1 MSAPAGA
8 MAATSAAA
16 SGLLDRVRAGRRRR
30 ERRVVLALGALLLAV
45 SGLSLCVGAF
55 AIPLDEVARVLV
67 GRGDGLEEVIVLRI
81 RLPRLVL
88 ALLVGAALALSGALF
103 QSLLDNP
110 LASPDIMGISGGASA
125 AAVYAL
131 IVLGLGGAAVSGAAF
146 LGGAVAALAIYLL
159 AWRDGLSGYRF
170 VLIGIGVAFMTGAA
184 VEYLLTRSEV
194 REAQTAFVWIV
205 GSVGSAGWDEIAIL
219 AVTMAVLV
227 PLVGLAAPA
236 LRALQLGD
244 DAGVGLGERVE
255 RARLGVIAL
264 AVALAAAGTAAAGP
278 VAFVAFVSA
287 PIARRLVGTG
297 DLALIPAALTGA
309 LVVSASDFV
318 ALHLLPGDV
327 QLPVGVVT
335 GAIGAPYLL
344 WLLAVTGRAEA
355 RG

>member
-1 MSAPAGA
+1 MSGGA
-8 MAATSAAA
+8 AATASAT
-16 SGLLDRVRAGRRRR
+16 DVVRAVRGRGRRR
-30 ERRVVLALGALLLAV
+30 ELRVIALLAV
-45 SGLSLCVGAF
+45 LILVVAALSLCVGAYT
-55 AIPLDEVARVLV
+55 ISVPEVLRTLVGQGQGLDEV
-67 GRGDGLEEVIVLRI
+67 IVMRI

-88 ALLVGAALALSGALF
+88 GALVGVAFALSGALF

-131 IVLGLGGAAVSGAAF
+131 IVLGLGSAMVSLAAF
-146 LGGAVAALAIYLL
+146 LGGLAAALAIYLL
-159 AWRDGLSGYRF
+159 AWRDGVTGYRF
-170 VLIGIGVAFMTGAA
+170 VLIGIGVAFMAMAA
-184 VEYLLTRSEV
+184 VEFLLTRSDV
-194 REAQTAFVWIV
+194 RDAQTAMVWLV
-205 GSVGSAGWDEIAIL
+205 GSLGSAQWSKIAVL
-219 AVTMAVLV
+219 AVVLAVLA
-227 PLVGLAAPA
+227 PLAALLAPA

-244 DAGVGLGERVE
+244 DAASGLGEHAE
-255 RARLGVIAL
+255 GARLGLIAT

-287 PIARRLVGTG
+287 PIARRVVGTG
-297 DLALIPAALTGA
+297 ALSLVPCALVGA
-309 LVVSASDFV
+309 LVVTASDFV

-355 RG
+355 RR